1 MKNAFSYILCAA
13 LIMLASCTKTETSDP
28 TVMNKDSCQMQI
40 DSLKAE
46 IAELKKPHS
55 RRIAHRTSTSGF
67 TIDTTSLVQKTP
79 HQIHEDL
86 DEADEADHQTAA
98 DTSMKKV
105 SVAVGTNGVT
115 VQKTVDTTAPPPT
128 KSIFEKIKGIFSKK
142 K

>member
-1 MKNAFSYILCAA
+1 MKNTFSYILCAA

-55 RRIAHRTSTSGF
+55 RRIAHHTSNSGF
-67 TIDTTSLVQKTP
+67 IIDTTSLVQKTP
-79 HQIHEDL
+79 HQIHEETEELED
-86 DEADEADHQTAA
+86 AP
-98 DTSMKKV
+98 KKTD
-105 SVAVGTNGVT
+105 STVAVSIGKKGV
-115 VQKTVDTTAPPPT
+115 VVEKTIDTTAPPPK
-128 KSIFEKIKGIFSKK
+128 KSIFEKIKAIFSKK